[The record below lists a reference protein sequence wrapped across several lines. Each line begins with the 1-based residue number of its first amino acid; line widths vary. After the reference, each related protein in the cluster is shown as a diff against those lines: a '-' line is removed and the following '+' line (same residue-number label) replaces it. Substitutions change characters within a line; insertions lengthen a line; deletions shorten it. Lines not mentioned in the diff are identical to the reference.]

1 VVEKPVIIVPG
12 PAAPQI
18 QQQPPVVVPPLG
30 RDIKKP
36 GSPIIVNP
44 PSQPATSAAKVP
56 PSQDDA
62 GAAILEDP
70 RVIKLVDALVS
81 GKLPDINPVVDFSYK
96 MGYAYP
102 SVNSLIDTS
111 EIETINILESLANAG
126 ILIKQ
131 P

>member
-1 VVEKPVIIVPG
+1 
-12 PAAPQI
+12 
-18 QQQPPVVVPPLG
+18 
-30 RDIKKP
+30 
-36 GSPIIVNP
+36 
-44 PSQPATSAAKVP
+44 VP